1 MKLNDIPSFD
11 PADFE
16 ASSLRIPPHSI
27 EAESSVLGGL
37 LLDNAAYDHVGD
49 LLTDSDFYR
58 HEHRLIFAAIGKM
71 INAAKEADVMTVYA
85 HLQSV
90 GKAEEVGGLVYL
102 NSLAQYVPSAGNIR
116 RYAEVVRERSI
127 LRKLITASDEMAT
140 AAFNTGGKSVADI
153 LDDSEQKIF
162 AIGEAGNRAGQDW
175 ENMDQ
180 GVVTLL
186 DRMQAQA
193 DGTYKPDFVST
204 GLTDLDAR
212 LDGGMRPGEL
222 IVIGARPGMGKSAL
236 SLSIGIH
243 VAAFEKLSV
252 GLFSME
258 MPRTQIL
265 NRLVSLLGSVHLS
278 KIKRG
283 EKMQDFDWSRLTEG
297 VEKLKNVPL
306 HINDQ
311 SGLNI
316 NQLRSKA
323 RALKRKHGLRL
334 LIVDYLGLMSGL
346 DAKQPRTYQLED
358 ITKGLKSLAKEMGI
372 TVLLLTQLNRK
383 VEERVDQIPMLS
395 DLRDSGAI
403 EQDAD
408 IVIFIHRPIKA
419 KPEIGN
425 DWKYY
430 AKAAVAKVRDGEPG
444 KFDLMYIGENTRF
457 QDWPA
462 GMPAPSAPLRMKGG
476 DL

>member
-16 ASSLRIPPHSI
+16 TASLRIPPHSI
-27 EAESSVLGGL
+27 ESESSVLGGL
-37 LLDNAAYDHVGD
+37 MLNNAAWDRVGD
-49 LLTDSDFYR
+49 LLTEGDFYR
-58 HEHRLIFAAIGKM
+58 HEHRLIFTAIGSM
-71 INAAKEADVMTVYA
+71 VNGGREADVMTVYE
-85 HLQSV
+85 HLKAL
-90 GKAEEVGGLVYL
+90 GKSDEVGGLSYL
-102 NSLAQYVPSAGNIR
+102 NSLAQYVSNAGNIR

-140 AAFNTGGKSVADI
+140 SAFNTQGKAVADL
-153 LDDSEQKIF
+153 LDAAEQSIFTISESGI
-162 AIGEAGNRAGQDW
+162 RAGQDW
-175 ENMDQ
+175 EGMDS
-180 GVVTLL
+180 GVVDLL

-193 DGTYKPDFVST
+193 DGTYKPDFVAT
-204 GLTDLDAR
+204 GLTELDAR

-236 SLSIGIH
+236 ALSIGIH
-243 VAAFEKLSV
+243 VALVEKQAV
-252 GLFSME
+252 GLLSME
-258 MPRTQIL
+258 MPRTQVL
-265 NRLVSLLGSVHLS
+265 NRLVSLLGRVHLS
-278 KIKRG
+278 KVKRG
-283 EKMQDFDWSRLTEG
+283 DKMQDNDWGRLSEG
-297 VEKLKNVPL
+297 VEKLRGVPL

-316 NQLRSKA
+316 NQVRTKA
-323 RALKRKHGLRL
+323 RALRRKHGLRV

-358 ITKGLKSLAKEMGI
+358 ITKGLKSLAKELGI

-383 VEERVDQIPMLS
+383 VEERTDQIPMLS

-408 IVIFIHRPIKA
+408 IVLFIHRPIKA
-419 KPEIGN
+419 KPDLPDE
-425 DWKYY
+425 WKYY
-430 AKAAVAKVRDGEPG
+430 AKASVAKVRDGEPG
-444 KFDLMYIGENTRF
+444 NFDLMYIGENTKF

-462 GMPAPSAPLRMKGG
+462 HMQVPHVETARKGG
-476 DL
+476 GL